1 MHPSGRA
8 VLLALFA
15 ALSGL
20 VLPVLVAVV
29 LLLLVA
35 AAVGVDAWFCRVRP
49 SVERPIP
56 PLVARGLATPLR
68 ITVAGEPATVRRVE
82 VRQAITADLRVT
94 PGVGRGGLEATLVAL
109 RRGSHPLPAV
119 TTRTTGPLGLARW
132 VHRHGAV
139 VPVTVHPDLPT
150 AWRLARAVQTGT
162 FTEEGLTR
170 GPLGLGT
177 EFEYV
182 RDYSPDDD
190 VRQINWPATLRMNN
204 PMSNQYRIERDRE
217 VLAAL
222 DVGRLMTSPVS
233 GDRTRL
239 DTALDALV
247 AVAAVADVV
256 GDRFGALAYDD
267 QLRQHLPPRRQGGAA
282 VAAVFHDVEPSERDT
297 DHELGMKTVASA
309 KRALAM
315 VFTDLLDEAAA
326 RALLGGIDV
335 LCATHAVV
343 VVSVVDPVEL
353 TMRRTDPATP
363 LEVYRNA
370 ILAEEETQRDTVVA
384 TLQRAGATVVQA
396 PPDRLPSACVA
407 AYLRLKAR
415 ARV

>member
-1 MHPSGRA
+1 MHPTGRT
-8 VLLALFA
+8 VLLALAA
-15 ALSGL
+15 ALSPLVVPVPLAVVGL
-20 VLPVLVAVV
+20 ALVAVA
-29 LLLLVA
+29 VA
-35 AAVGVDAWFCRVRP
+35 VDASRCRNPPEVSRP
-49 SVERPIP
+49 LPALI
-56 PLVARGLATPLR
+56 ARGVPTSLHIDVSA
-68 ITVAGEPATVRRVE
+68 PAPHRVE
-82 VRQAITADLRVT
+82 VRQPISADLRVE
-94 PGVGRGGLEATLVAL
+94 PAVARRGLDTRLVAL
-109 RRGSHPLPAV
+109 RRGAHRLPPV
-119 TTRTTGPLGLARW
+119 VTRTTGPLGLARW
-132 VHRHGAV
+132 VHRHGAAV
-139 VPVTVHPDLPT
+139 TVTVHPDLPT

-162 FTEEGLTR
+162 FTEEGLRR

-190 VRQINWPATLRMNN
+190 VRQINWRATLRLSH
-204 PMSNQYRIERDRE
+204 PMSNQYRVESDRD

-222 DVGRLMTSPVS
+222 DLGRLMTAPVA

-247 AVAAVADVV
+247 AVGAVADVV
-256 GDRFGALAYDD
+256 GDRFGALAYHDR
-267 QLRQHLPPRRQGGAA
+267 LVHHLPPRRRGGAV
-282 VAAVFHDVEPSERDT
+282 VAAVFHDVEPVATDS
-297 DHELGMKTVASA
+297 DHELGLRAVAAA
-309 KRALAM
+309 KRALVV

-326 RALLGGIDV
+326 RALVGGIDV

-343 VVSVVDPVEL
+343 VASALDPMEAA
-353 TMRRTDPATP
+353 MRRSDPADAF
-363 LEVYRNA
+363 EVYRNA
-370 ILAEEETQRDTVVA
+370 VLAEEDLQREAVVA

>member
-1 MHPSGRA
+1 MHPTGRA

-20 VLPVLVAVV
+20 VLPVLVAV
-29 LLLLVA
+29 LLLVLV
-35 AAVGVDAWFCRVRP
+35 AVAVAVDAWYCRGRP
-49 SVERPIP
+49 VVERPIP

-68 ITVAGEPATVRRVE
+68 VTVAGEPAAVKRVE
-82 VRQAITADLRVT
+82 VRQAISADLRVN
-94 PGVGRGGLEATLVAL
+94 PNVGRGGLDATLVAL
-109 RRGSHPLPAV
+109 RRGAHLLPAV

-190 VRQINWPATLRMNN
+190 VRQINWAATLRLNN

-222 DVGRLMTSPVS
+222 DIGRLMTSPVS

-239 DTALDALV
+239 DTALDAFDRGGCGRGCGGRPFRGAGLRRP
-247 AVAAVADVV
+247 APPASAAPTPGWLGGRCRV
-256 GDRFGALAYDD
+256 
-267 QLRQHLPPRRQGGAA
+267 PRR
-282 VAAVFHDVEPSERDT
+282 
-297 DHELGMKTVASA
+297 
-309 KRALAM
+309 
-315 VFTDLLDEAAA
+315 
-326 RALLGGIDV
+326 
-335 LCATHAVV
+335 
-343 VVSVVDPVEL
+343 
-353 TMRRTDPATP
+353 RT
-363 LEVYRNA
+363 
-370 ILAEEETQRDTVVA
+370 
-384 TLQRAGATVVQA
+384 QRAGH
-396 PPDRLPSACVA
+396 
-407 AYLRLKAR
+407 
-415 ARV
+415 